1 MSETTPTALFAPAIA
16 DEAAVARRI
25 VLFGPESLF
34 HDALRCLIEA
44 RTPGA
49 TVKYVTNER
58 DLLDAAADVVLFDV
72 DLDAVTDARLNEVT
86 SLLAQLAP
94 RPVLLIS
101 GGAEPDV
108 LQRLLR
114 DGVAGVV
121 RKNGSCET
129 LMQAID
135 AVAGGKVWLQ
145 RDLLVQSFADNSHTS
160 RRACSEAPK
169 IAQLTE
175 RERHIVSVVCEGL
188 TNRQVAQRLNI
199 SEATV
204 HHHLSSIFGKL
215 GTANRGELI
224 VFAYRHGL
232 CDGERL
238 C

>member
-1 MSETTPTALFAPAIA
+1 MSETTPVAVFSPAIA
-16 DEAAVARRI
+16 EATASRRI
-25 VLFGPESLF
+25 TLFGPESLF

-44 RTPGA
+44 RTPGT

-58 DLLDAAADVVLFDV
+58 ELVEAASDLVLLDIDLDVVTNGR
-72 DLDAVTDARLNEVT
+72 LDEVT
-86 SLLAQLAP
+86 TLLAQLAP

-121 RKNGSCET
+121 RRTVSCDT
-129 LMQAID
+129 LMEAID

-145 RDLLVQSFADNSHTS
+145 RELLVQTVADTSHAS
-160 RRACSEAPK
+160 RRVCSEAPK

-175 RERHIVSVVCEGL
+175 RERHIVSVVCQGL
-188 TNRQVAQRLNI
+188 TNRQVGQQLHI
-199 SEATV
+199 SDATV
-204 HHHLSSIFGKL
+204 RHHLSSIFAKL

-232 CDGERL
+232 CGGERL